1 MADMFD
7 ERIALFHRHADSR
20 DEALKMLAEE
30 FMRSGV
36 AKDTF
41 YEGILNREKVFAT
54 GLSLNKMCVAIPHTD
69 PEHVNR
75 TQIGFMSLDA
85 PVEFIEMG
93 TEDKKIPVT
102 MMFMLALKEAHQQLD
117 MLMKLMD
124 AFQNDELMEKFAA
137 ADNFD
142 DYYSLIKE
150 SGLDL
155 EG

>member
-7 ERIALFHRHADSR
+7 AKIALFHQHAGSR
-20 DEALKMLAEE
+20 DEALKMLADE
-30 FMRSGV
+30 FIQSGV
-36 AKDTF
+36 AKETF
-41 YEGILNREKVFAT
+41 FDGILKRENVFAT
-54 GLSLNKMCVAIPHTD
+54 GLTLDNMCVAIPHTD

-75 TQIGFMSLDA
+75 TQIGFMSLEE

-93 TEDKKIPVT
+93 TDDKKIPVT

-124 AFQNDELMEKFAA
+124 AFQNNELMEQFRKV
-137 ADNFD
+137 DNFE
-142 DYYSLIKE
+142 DYMKLIRE

-155 EG
+155 EE

>member
-1 MADMFD
+1 MSDMFD
-7 ERIALFHRHADSR
+7 AKIALFHKHAKDKE
-20 DEALKMLAEE
+20 EALGILADE
-30 FMRSGV
+30 FMKSGV

-41 YEGILNREKVFAT
+41 LDGIITREKTFAT
-54 GLSLNKMCVAIPHTD
+54 GLSLNNMCVAIPHTD

-75 TQIGFMSLDA
+75 TQIGFMSLEE

-93 TEDKKIPVT
+93 TEDKQIPVT

-124 AFQNDELMEKFAA
+124 VFQNDELMEKFKAV
-137 ADNFD
+137 DNFE
-142 DYYSLIKE
+142 DYYKLIE
-150 SGLDL
+150 EAGLNL

>member
-1 MADMFD
+1 MADLFD
-7 ERIALFHRHADSR
+7 ERIALFNKHADSR
-20 DEALKMLAEE
+20 DEALKMLADE
-30 FMRSGV
+30 FIKCGV

-41 YEGILNREKVFAT
+41 FEGILDREKVFAT
-54 GLSLNKMCVAIPHTD
+54 GLSLNNMCVAIPHTD
-69 PEHVNR
+69 PVHVNR
-75 TQIGFMSLDA
+75 TQVGFMSLDA

-102 MMFMLALKEAHQQLD
+102 MLFMLALKGAHQQLN

-137 ADNFD
+137 VDNFD
-142 DYYSLIKE
+142 DYYKLIKE

-155 EG
+155 ED

>member
-7 ERIALFHRHADSR
+7 ERIALFHRHAESR

-30 FMRSGV
+30 FMKSGV

-41 YEGILNREKVFAT
+41 YEGILSREKVFAT
-54 GLSLNKMCVAIPHTD
+54 GLSLNNMCVAIPHTD

-102 MMFMLALKEAHQQLD
+102 MIFMLALKEAHQQLD

-155 EG
+155 EE